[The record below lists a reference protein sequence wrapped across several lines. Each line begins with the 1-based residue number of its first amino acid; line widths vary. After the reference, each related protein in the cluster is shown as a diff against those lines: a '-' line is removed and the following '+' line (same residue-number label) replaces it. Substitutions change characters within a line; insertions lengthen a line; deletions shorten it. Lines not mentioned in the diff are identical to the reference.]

1 MPSNKK
7 EEKKMKKV
15 EIFTDGACSGNPG
28 PGGWCAILR
37 FKGKEKILK
46 GSKAETTNSEM
57 EIKAVLEGLKALKE
71 PCEVDLYSDS
81 QYVIKA
87 ISEWI
92 YNWKQKNWKNSSKKE
107 IAHKDMWEEIYKLM
121 QIHKINP
128 IWVKGHSG
136 HEENERCD
144 KIAREEAKKTKKET
158 V

>member
-1 MPSNKK
+1 
-7 EEKKMKKV
+7 MKRI

-28 PGGWCAILR
+28 QGGWCAILR

-46 GSKAETTNSEM
+46 GGEAETTNSEM

-81 QYVIKA
+81 QYVVKA

-92 YNWKQKNWKNSSKKE
+92 HSWKKKNWKNSSKKE
-107 IAHKDMWEEIYKLM
+107 IAHKEMWEEIYNLM

-128 IWVKGHSG
+128 VWVKGHSG
-136 HEENERCD
+136 HKENERCD
-144 KIAREEAKKTKKET
+144 KIAKKEAKKIKKEIA
-158 V
+158 

>member
-1 MPSNKK
+1 
-7 EEKKMKKV
+7 MKKV

-81 QYVIKA
+81 QYVVKA

-92 YNWKQKNWKNSSKKE
+92 YNWQKNNWKNSSKKE
-107 IAHKDMWEEIYKLM
+107 IAHKDMWMEIYNLM
-121 QIHKINP
+121 QTHKINP

-136 HEENERCD
+136 HKENERCD
-144 KIAREEAKKTKKET
+144 KIAREEAKKIKKET